1 MEENMDREL
10 AKEDARQSSERLIQI
25 IKEEYEKSS
34 SGHIKGYL
42 DQRLGIVTKK
52 EVRRI
57 RRLEGDEPAAYDR
70 GSVICHE
77 PDEESR
83 ALIALYVS
91 IYVKCDLLEEFGKYP
106 FKKFDL
112 DFKTVQEYRYYKN
125 RLWRWKKTS
134 YILPFFTIDIKW

>member
-1 MEENMDREL
+1 MDRAL
-10 AKEDARQSSERLIQI
+10 AQEDARISSERLIQI

-34 SGHIKGYL
+34 SGSMKGYL

-70 GSVICHE
+70 GSVICRE
-77 PDEESR
+77 PNEKRR

-91 IYVKCDLLEEFGKYP
+91 ACVKCDLLEEFEKYP
-106 FKKFDL
+106 FKKFVL
-112 DFKTVQEYRYYKN
+112 DFETVQEYRYYKN
-125 RLWRWKKTS
+125 RLWKWRKTL